1 MVKIDKKKKEKQL
14 SIFICF
20 SSACIDQSEKDRW
33 LSKLDNSNWLLH
45 VKETLT
51 TACIIAQTI
60 DCEGEILV
68 FCNNNIESIFLF
80 DRNIDTCSWK

>member
-1 MVKIDKKKKEKQL
+1 MVTIDKKRKEKQL

-60 DCEGEILV
+60 DYEGEIFV
-68 FCNNNIESIFLF
+68 FYNYKIESVFI
-80 DRNIDTCSWK
+80 R